1 MINVNIETLP
11 SGEII
16 GFEIFGHS
24 GYAESGMDIVC
35 AAVSSVAYMVA
46 NTLTDVMNVEVDLAL
61 NPNGRMR
68 LRIAEKDLVRCRDLL
83 KGFKIHIILL
93 EEQYPKNIKV
103 NYLEV

>member
-16 GFEIFGHS
+16 GFDISGHS
-24 GYAESGMDIVC
+24 GYADNGSDIVC

-46 NTLTDVMNVEVDLAL
+46 NTLTDVMNVKVDLYVNQDGL
-61 NPNGRMR
+61 MR
-68 LRIAEKDLVRCRDLL
+68 LKVEDKDLVRCRELL
-83 KGFKIHIILL
+83 QGFKLHIILL

>member
-16 GFEIFGHS
+16 GFDIFGHS

-35 AAVSSVAYMVA
+35 AAVSSAAYMVV
-46 NTLTDVMNVEVDLAL
+46 NTLTDVMNVKVDVVV
-61 NPNGRMR
+61 NQNGRMQ
-68 LRIAEKDLVRCRDLL
+68 LKIDNKDLVRCRELL
-83 KGFKIHIILL
+83 QGFKIHIILL

>member
-16 GFEIFGHS
+16 GFDISGHS
-24 GYAESGMDIVC
+24 GYADNGSDIVC

-46 NTLTDVMNVEVDLAL
+46 NTLTDVMNVKVDLYVNQDGL
-61 NPNGRMR
+61 MR
-68 LRIAEKDLVRCRDLL
+68 LKIEDRDLVRCRELL
-83 KGFKIHIILL
+83 QGFKLHIILL

-103 NYLEV
+103 DYLEV